1 MIHVMLEN
9 IKPEMAAEILAIRH
23 DSVHNGKAKEFYSTD
38 ALKRWSPPPQPNLI
52 RAWSQLWSQSG
63 AMGVLARDTSG
74 HAVGFGILD
83 ANQAR
88 IGAIYVRSNYT
99 GKGAG
104 SAIIRYL
111 EKIALVRGSKMLSLD
126 ASLNSVNFYLRHWYM
141 VNGIDFFV
149 LPSGEK
155 LPCAKMSKILS
166 KHKQQPYGSYYQM

>member
-9 IKPEMAAEILAIRH
+9 IKPEMAAEVLDIRH
-23 DSVHNGKAKEFYSTD
+23 DSVHNGKAREFYSPD
-38 ALKRWSPPPQPNLI
+38 ALKRWSPQPQPNLV